1 MVSDCKDEVIRHFG
15 PADLDAVADYIVDIA
30 SDAFLDK
37 CLEKRLLTIEAKPL
51 INALARAE
59 RLGYEQGDMVDVRN
73 QGEQVMP
80 HQSYQTLPGL
90 AQVTPAPFA
99 PSPSNFQAT
108 TPTPPQPMYSPQQ
121 APPMSPESKENKN
134 RDLMQCGRCYRTF
147 VYAAAFQHVCSF
159 AKLPPFRTRESA
171 SSLTYPI
178 QHVEKNVCTRVPP
191 STGGYKWACDHCGA
205 PFATA
210 GGLQYVSAIDAPPR
224 A

>member
-15 PADLDAVADYIVDIA
+15 AADLDAVADYIVDQA

-59 RLGYEQGDMVDVRN
+59 RLGYEQGDLVDVRN

-108 TPTPPQPMYSPQQ
+108 TPTPPQPMYSPQP

-147 VYAAAFQHVCSF
+147 VYAAAFQHVSLF
-159 AKLPPFRTRESA
+159 ANPPPFSVFPYRG
-171 SSLTYPI
+171 
-178 QHVEKNVCTRVPP
+178 N
-191 STGGYKWACDHCGA
+191 
-205 PFATA
+205 
-210 GGLQYVSAIDAPPR
+210 APPF
-224 A
+224 